1 MEFEAGKLLY
11 KSSEVAKLLGITV
24 ATLKKLVLTGKI
36 ECMTVNTHRYFTK
49 EQILAYIKN
58 NTTIM
63 IDGDDAK

>member
-1 MEFEAGKLLY
+1 MDFETGKLLY

-49 EQILAYIKN
+49 EQITAYIKN
-58 NTTIM
+58 NTTIVL
-63 IDGDDAK
+63 DDKDNK